1 MKIVLGG
8 NPGEAILAEWRKE
21 FPGVEFVPASTPE
34 EQVAAMPGATVYM
47 GYSLTREAYLAGAA
61 TLKWVHATSAGVERI
76 VNIPELVESDV
87 ILTNTRGGHAACI
100 AEHTFAL
107 LLSLTRRLFPAY
119 EDQKQHVWDRSGIA
133 RGSRELTGSTMVIL
147 GMGNIGRAIAKRA
160 VGFDLRVL
168 GVDLRT
174 DNVPAGVEAILPLE
188 RLDEAM
194 RQADVFVVTLPIT
207 PQTYHLI
214 DGRRLALLD
223 PDDYL
228 IVVSRGGIVEE
239 SALISALKEGRL
251 AGAGLDV
258 QEHEPMPAD
267 DPLWEAPNLILTPHS
282 SAASR
287 QTMERVWRIT
297 KENLRRFLAGQP
309 LENVCDKRAGF

>member
-47 GYSLTREAYLAGAA
+47 GYSLAREAYLAGAA

-160 VGFDLRVL
+160 VGFDMRVL

-194 RQADVFVVTLPIT
+194 QQADVFVVTLPIT

-214 DGRRLALLD
+214 DGRRLALLG

-239 SALISALKEGRL
+239 PALISALKEGRL

-258 QEHEPMPAD
+258 QEHEPMPPD

-287 QTMERVWRIT
+287 QTMERVWSIT

>member
-21 FPGVEFVPASTPE
+21 FPDVEFVTASTPE

-47 GYSLTREAYLAGAA
+47 GYSLAREAYLAGAA

-160 VGFDLRVL
+160 VGFDMRVL

-174 DNVPAGVEAILPLE
+174 DNVPAGVEAILPLDQ
-188 RLDEAM
+188 LDEAM

-267 DPLWEAPNLILTPHS
+267 DPLWEAPNLILTPHC

-287 QTMERVWRIT
+287 QTQERVWSIT